1 MARSGDHRIR
11 HLARWVATPTLL
23 LAAAAVLYAAYQR
36 DVPILIGA
44 AVVALVAGVIA
55 VVVFD
60 VELIRSRRAHG
71 ADRVAQARA
80 YAAMYAAHVRVMAEG
95 FALANPEVQAQRAR
109 EAVAAAERKVG
120 PDDALFGTQGATDAP
135 RSSAATVEQVGEA
148 APTDTPPATIAAT
161 ANGQLV
167 DVAAH
172 AGRVVA
178 EPAQQLA
185 LVALGLGKVAH
196 EQVVATR
203 SADEQP
209 APTGVRPSTPATDMD
224 TDIRDTETRDTDT
237 RDTDT
242 RDTDTRDTVAQV
254 AQSQDSVVQ
263 GAEGPVARA
272 QDTQD
277 GRAQDTQDGRAQ
289 DTQDGKDAPADVP
302 IPAAT
307 AEPVDAV
314 SADPDRAE
322 MWDNREAPT
331 VVDLKAWEIR
341 ARVAA
346 EEEREER
353 ERQVRAAAVGEEGDG
368 VGGES
373 DQHATARHPKRTRFR
388 RAKAK
393 ARRKGA

>member
-36 DVPILIGA
+36 DVTILIGA

-95 FALANPEVQAQRAR
+95 FALANPQVQAQRAR

-120 PDDALFGTQGATDAP
+120 PDDALSGTQGVTDAP
-135 RSSAATVEQVGEA
+135 RSSATTVEQVGEA

-167 DVAAH
+167 DAAAH

-178 EPAQQLA
+178 EPAQ
-185 LVALGLGKVAH
+185 
-196 EQVVATR
+196 
-203 SADEQP
+203 
-209 APTGVRPSTPATDMD
+209 
-224 TDIRDTETRDTDT
+224 
-237 RDTDT
+237 
-242 RDTDTRDTVAQV
+242 
-254 AQSQDSVVQ
+254 SQDSVVQ
-263 GAEGPVARA
+263 VAEGQDARA
-272 QDTQD
+272 QETK
-277 GRAQDTQDGRAQ
+277 AQDTQDGRAQ

-302 IPAAT
+302 TPAAT

-314 SADPDRAE
+314 PADPDRAE

-353 ERQVRAAAVGEEGDG
+353 ERQVRAAAAGEEGDG
-368 VGGES
+368 VGGDS